1 MQSRAS
7 SPLRLVI
14 FDLDGVVYR
23 GGSVVPGAPELIA
36 WLHAIGIAVRFATN
50 NSMSTPAAFAA
61 RLGSLGIPAGADEV
75 VTSTTATVEHLRRH
89 LPEVERILAVGEAGM
104 RDVLRGAGYDVT
116 AAADAVGVEYRG
128 GPLAGRYDAVVAGL
142 DLHFG
147 FPALAAAQTAIADGA
162 RFIATNADARYP
174 TERGFLPGAGAVV
187 AAIRVASGVEPTVIG
202 KPEPAIFRSIL
213 EERGVEPG
221 EALVVGDNPDA
232 DIRAARAA
240 AIPSVLVLTGVADAA
255 SAAALS
261 GERRPDAIAAGPEEL
276 RRLIE
281 ARR

>member
-1 MQSRAS
+1 M
-7 SPLRLVI
+7 
-14 FDLDGVVYR
+14 
-23 GGSVVPGAPELIA
+23 
-36 WLHAIGIAVRFATN
+36 
-50 NSMSTPAAFAA
+50 
-61 RLGSLGIPAGADEV
+61 
-75 VTSTTATVEHLRRH
+75 
-89 LPEVERILAVGEAGM
+89 
-104 RDVLRGAGYDVT
+104 
-116 AAADAVGVEYRG
+116 
-128 GPLAGRYDAVVAGL
+128 
-142 DLHFG
+142 
-147 FPALAAAQTAIADGA
+147 
-162 RFIATNADARYP
+162 
-174 TERGFLPGAGAVV
+174 
-187 AAIRVASGVEPTVIG
+187 IG